1 MSGPLVLTSA
11 RIAKATLD
19 ALPYAEG
26 ASWNPNLV
34 CLGDT
39 RKALIEDIITWI
51 HSADESKSAEIF
63 WLSDVAGAGKT
74 AIAHTIAQYC
84 DSHGLL
90 GSSFFFDR
98 NIPDRRTPHKLF
110 STIVRDLAGLNS
122 GLADHIGTI
131 LQNDRSLASA
141 CQSRQFD
148 KLIFKPSLMYHVG
161 RPVVI
166 IIDALDEGHD
176 LETLEV
182 LHNKIPKLPGTFR
195 IFLTSRP
202 LHDIVTDLSDVGHVR
217 HRSLD
222 IHGDTNQRDIA
233 VYICNRLDYISSR
246 RQLPAGWPGTER
258 AHTLIAKAEGL
269 FVWVSM
275 VSEYLST
282 VAHPDRKLSTLL
294 NERNLSGMPAEA
306 KMDALYA
313 EILNT
318 CDWSDEDVV
327 NDYHLF
333 MGAVMAVKTP
343 LSSPALQSL
352 LRNHPRLDIDGG
364 LHPLSS
370 LLTGLFK
377 NDQPIQ
383 ILHLS
388 FRDFITGRAQSS
400 VEHHHFHINE
410 QEHNQRLAILCLHIL
425 NEDLTFDMPGA
436 GYLRGLMPDIE
447 GIPSVDKSQVS
458 EVVWYACQFWAE
470 HITGIEGPIPKVL
483 VDSLQKFL
491 DSKVI
496 LWMEVLNTQ
505 YPFQTLS
512 KLQMWLEV
520 SVIIQVIM
528 QELSLS
534 V

>member
-1 MSGPLVLTSA
+1 
-11 RIAKATLD
+11 
-19 ALPYAEG
+19 
-26 ASWNPNLV
+26 V

-39 RKALIEDIITWI
+39 RKALIEDIIAWI

-122 GLADHIGTI
+122 SLADHIGTI
-131 LQNDRSLASA
+131 LQNNRSLASA

-148 KLIFKPSLMYHVG
+148 KLIFEPSLTHRIG
-161 RPVVI
+161 SPVVI
-166 IIDALDEGHD
+166 VIDGLDEGHD
-176 LETLEV
+176 LQTLEV
-182 LHNKIPKLPGTFR
+182 LRDKIPKLPGTFR

-202 LHDIVTDLSDVGHVR
+202 LHDIVTDLSAVGHVQQ
-217 HRSLD
+217 RSLD
-222 IHGDTNQRDIA
+222 IHGNTNQKDIA
-233 VYICNRLDYISSR
+233 VYIRNRLDNISSR
-246 RQLPAGWPGTER
+246 RRLPADWPGTER
-258 AHTLIAKAEGL
+258 TDALITKAEGL
-269 FVWVSM
+269 FVWVST

-294 NERNLSGMPAEA
+294 YERNLSGMPAEA
-306 KMDALYA
+306 KMDALYV
-313 EILNT
+313 EILNA

-343 LSSPALQSL
+343 LSSSALQSL
-352 LRNHPRLDIDGG
+352 HRSHPRLDIDGG

-370 LLTGLFK
+370 LLTGLFG

-388 FRDFITGRAQSS
+388 FRDFLTGRTRSS
-400 VEHHHFHINE
+400 AEHHHFHINE
-410 QEHNQRLAILCLHIL
+410 QEHNQQLAILCLHIL
-425 NEDLTFDMPGA
+425 NEDLSSNTPGA
-436 GYLRGLMPDIE
+436 GYLSGLMPDIK

-470 HITGIEGPIPKVL
+470 HIIELEGPIPKVL
-483 VDSLQKFL
+483 VDGLHKFL
-491 DSKVI
+491 ETKVTV
-496 LWMEVLNTQ
+496 WMEVLNTQ

-512 KLQMWLEV
+512 KLRMWLQV
-520 SVIIQVIM
+520 SVPIQAI
-528 QELSLS
+528 LCKLILS